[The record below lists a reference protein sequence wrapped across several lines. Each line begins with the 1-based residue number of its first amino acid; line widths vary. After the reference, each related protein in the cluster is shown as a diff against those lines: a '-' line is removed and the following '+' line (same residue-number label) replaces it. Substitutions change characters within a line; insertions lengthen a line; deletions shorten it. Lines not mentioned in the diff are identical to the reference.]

1 MNAILSCLSNMFN
14 ISGKTNQIDYI
25 IFFLF
30 CLIIDALFG
39 GTITRICNGDAKL
52 GTVVFWL
59 LCVIP
64 MFTATVRRF
73 RDAGFSGLWAILS
86 IFFPL
91 VTHII
96 CCILPGK

>member
-1 MNAILSCLSNMFN
+1 MNAILGCLSNMFN
-14 ISGKTNQIDYI
+14 ISGKTKQVDYI

-30 CLIIDALFG
+30 CLIIGALFG
-39 GTITRICNGDAKL
+39 GTITGFFGPTIGPII
-52 GTVVFWL
+52 GL
-59 LCVIP
+59 LLFIIP
-64 MFTATVRRF
+64 LFTATVRRF
-73 RDAGFSGLWAILS
+73 RDAGFSGWWAILS